1 MDLIAWLTLSGII
14 MCAIG
19 TGIMLVLG
27 FDWAWDTWE
36 RQRQ

>member
-14 MCAIG
+14 LCAIG

-27 FDWAWDTWE
+27 LDWAWDAWE
-36 RQRQ
+36 RRRQ